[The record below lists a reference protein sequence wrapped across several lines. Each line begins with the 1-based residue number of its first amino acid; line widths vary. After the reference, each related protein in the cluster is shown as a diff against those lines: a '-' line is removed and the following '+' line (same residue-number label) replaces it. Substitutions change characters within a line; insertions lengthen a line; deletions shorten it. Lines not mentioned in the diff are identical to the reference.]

1 MSLIS
6 PAMSNWCNTYLP
18 LGPMHETCCTDI
30 LFFLACLL
38 HLWFPIFIPGAC
50 SQENCLCARGFCNE
64 GWVQYQDSCYK
75 ASMEPMKWP
84 DAEVACQSY
93 GKNSHL
99 ASIHSAEEND
109 FIFHLMGKPLD
120 YTKGQAYWIGAHD
133 TFKEGSFM
141 WTDGSKYNFRTFPAG
156 QPDGLPGENYL
167 GSWILQNGGSFVL
180 GAGSR
185 CLVAPFG
192 QGWLIISTP

>member
-1 MSLIS
+1 MDPRTSLS
-6 PAMSNWCNTYLP
+6 LV
-18 LGPMHETCCTDI
+18 L
-30 LFFLACLL
+30 
-38 HLWFPIFIPGAC
+38 IFIAWGAC
-50 SQENCLCARGFCNE
+50 SQENCLCARGFCND

-120 YTKGQAYWIGAHD
+120 YTKGRAYWIGAHD

-141 WTDGSKYNFRTFPAG
+141 WTDGSKYNFRTFPAD

-167 GSWILQNGGSFVL
+167 GSWILQNGFVTWNDYDASWSF
-180 GAGSR
+180 
-185 CLVAPFG
+185 PFVCKYTLRNSFRD
-192 QGWLIISTP
+192 QAW